1 MIGNKIKQVVKT
13 RYGKFAETGG
23 SKESCW
29 PSKQQSSS
37 GYAVGQGLYS
47 QEELSSAPE
56 IALNLSRGCGNP
68 TGFANLQP
76 GDVVVDFGCGG
87 GIDVIL
93 AAHKVGKQG
102 KVVGVDFAP
111 QMIER
116 AKQAVTESGLQSR
129 DIELRVA
136 DMGNSHLPES
146 FTDVIISNCVINLC
160 PDKDAVYEEAFRIMR
175 SGGKLAISDIVLNE
189 DIDSQL
195 RERFQSTWA
204 GCLGGAILE
213 EDYWQTV
220 RKAGF
225 TDIQIVAR
233 HTLTSEEL
241 KAMACCPGEEFTPP
255 PNNEDLIIVKEKV
268 DSVKFTAVK
277 PSLVWEIEL
286 NPFLTVQNFTLYPN
300 LTLRYLL
307 LLVYHHLS

>member
-1 MIGNKIKQVVKT
+1 M
-13 RYGKFAETGG
+13 
-23 SKESCW
+23 
-29 PSKQQSSS
+29 
-37 GYAVGQGLYS
+37 
-47 QEELSSAPE
+47 
-56 IALNLSRGCGNP
+56 
-68 TGFANLQP
+68 
-76 GDVVVDFGCGG
+76 DFGCGG

-175 SGGKLAISDIVLNE
+175 SGGRLAISDIVLNE

-233 HTLTSEEL
+233 HTLTPEEL

-277 PSLVWEIEL
+277 PSLV
-286 NPFLTVQNFTLYPN
+286 
-300 LTLRYLL
+300 
-307 LLVYHHLS
+307 